1 MARWKWAEIETMWR
15 HPDWTAKELA
25 EVLPHSEGAIR
36 MQRVRMGRWNRRSVP
51 LCCRCGEHPVW
62 DGSPAARRWELCKGC
77 YLDEERLQLE
87 LEGRAA
93 ALRQRRRKLKGA

>member
-51 LCCRCGEHPVW
+51 LCW
-62 DGSPAARRWELCKGC
+62 RRW
-77 YLDEERLQLE
+77 
-87 LEGRAA
+87 
-93 ALRQRRRKLKGA
+93 